1 MIAIV
6 GAGPAGLMAA
16 EYLAW
21 TGHSVTIYDQMPTP
35 GRKFLL
41 AGRGGLNLTHS
52 EPIEMF
58 LQRYGATAPCMAP
71 AVQGFPPSAVRAWCE
86 GLGEEVFVGS
96 SGRVFPRAFK
106 AAPLLRAW
114 LRRLEALGV
123 VFRPRHRWL
132 GWGKQGGALRL
143 VSPAGEVV
151 CRPDAT
157 LLALG
162 GASWPRMGSDGHWVG
177 ILQAQGVEVRALR
190 ASNVGVCIDWSPVFR
205 ARFEGAPLK
214 RIAVTAGGR
223 SVRGEAVVTAG
234 GLEGGAIYAVGAAL
248 RDALDRAGIARLTVD
263 LRPDID
269 AAALSARVDG
279 PRQGVSLANV
289 LRQGA
294 GLAPVASGLVQE
306 ALRAGHAAAPLSH
319 LIKALPLTVTGMEP
333 IGRAISSAGGL
344 ALGEVDENFMVRRL
358 PGVFVAGEMLDWDAP
373 TGGYLLQGC
382 FSTAIAAARGLVAF
396 MNRNAS

>member
-1 MIAIV
+1 
-6 GAGPAGLMAA
+6 
-16 EYLAW
+16 
-21 TGHSVTIYDQMPTP
+21 
-35 GRKFLL
+35 
-41 AGRGGLNLTHS
+41 
-52 EPIEMF
+52 
-58 LQRYGATAPCMAP
+58 MAP

-248 RDALDRAGIARLTVD
+248 RDVLDRTGMARLTVD